1 MQYAPSPVWHITW
14 NRYEQVSISVN
25 YFLMQNGCLLIHI
38 HFYQNVA
45 AFPSSAKSRNPFDIE
60 DDPRPVQGA
69 MVCTAANYLDSS

>member
-1 MQYAPSPVWHITW
+1 MCV
-14 NRYEQVSISVN
+14 
-25 YFLMQNGCLLIHI
+25 FIHV

-69 MVCTAANYLDSS
+69 TVCTAANFIWIRVKGHDYCLLVAAF